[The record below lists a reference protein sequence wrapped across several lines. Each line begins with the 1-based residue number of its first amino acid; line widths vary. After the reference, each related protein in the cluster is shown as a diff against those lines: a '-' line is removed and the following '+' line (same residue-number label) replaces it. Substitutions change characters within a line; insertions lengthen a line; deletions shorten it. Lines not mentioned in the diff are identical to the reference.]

1 MLLLIILLIL
11 IIFTAIVISR
21 NRFESITN
29 TKKTLFKIIILLAVC
44 FIALSSIFL
53 LGIIVSELDSG
64 TQGFIIT
71 VLSAIN
77 FFLIVMQIA
86 KR

>member
-1 MLLLIILLIL
+1 MLLLIFLLML

-21 NRFESITN
+21 NRFESTTN
-29 TKKTLFKIIILLAVC
+29 TKKTLFKIVILLAVC

-53 LGIIVSELDSG
+53 LGIIVSELDPS
-64 TQGFIIT
+64 TQGFIVT
-71 VLSAIN
+71 VLTAIN

>member
-1 MLLLIILLIL
+1 ML

-21 NRFESITN
+21 NRFESTTN
-29 TKKTLFKIIILLAVC
+29 TKKTLFKIVILLAVC
-44 FIALSSIFL
+44 FISLSSIFL
-53 LGIIVSELDSG
+53 LGIIVSELDPS
-64 TQGFIIT
+64 TQGFIVT
-71 VLSAIN
+71 VLTAIN

>member
-1 MLLLIILLIL
+1 MLLLIFLLML

-21 NRFESITN
+21 NRFESTTN
-29 TKKTLFKIIILLAVC
+29 TKKTLFKIVILLAVC
-44 FIALSSIFL
+44 FIALSYIFL
-53 LGIIVSELDSG
+53 LGIIVSELDPS
-64 TQGFIIT
+64 TQGFIVT
-71 VLSAIN
+71 VLTAIN

>member
-1 MLLLIILLIL
+1 ML
-11 IIFTAIVISR
+11 IIFTAIIISR
-21 NRFESITN
+21 NRFESISK
-29 TKKTLFKIIILLAVC
+29 TKKTLFKIVILLAVC

-53 LGIIVSELDSG
+53 LGIIVSELDPS

>member
-29 TKKTLFKIIILLAVC
+29 TKKTLLQVNTKY
-44 FIALSSIFL
+44 
-53 LGIIVSELDSG
+53 G
-64 TQGFIIT
+64 
-71 VLSAIN
+71 
-77 FFLIVMQIA
+77 
-86 KR
+86 

>member
-1 MLLLIILLIL
+1 ML

-21 NRFESITN
+21 NRFESTTN
-29 TKKTLFKIIILLAVC
+29 TKKTLFKIVILLAVF

-53 LGIIVSELDSG
+53 LGIIVSELDPS
-64 TQGFIIT
+64 TQGFIVT
-71 VLSAIN
+71 VLTAIN

>member
-1 MLLLIILLIL
+1 MLLLIFLLML

-21 NRFESITN
+21 NHFESITK
-29 TKKTLFKIIILLAVC
+29 TKKTLFKIVILLALC

-53 LGIIVSELDSG
+53 LGIIVSELDPS

>member
-1 MLLLIILLIL
+1 MLLLIFLLML

-21 NRFESITN
+21 NRFESTTN
-29 TKKTLFKIIILLAVC
+29 TKKTLFKIVILLAVC

-53 LGIIVSELDSG
+53 LEIIVSELDPS
-64 TQGFIIT
+64 TQGFIVT
-71 VLSAIN
+71 VLTAIN

>member
-1 MLLLIILLIL
+1 MLLLIFLLML

-21 NRFESITN
+21 NRFESISK
-29 TKKTLFKIIILLAVC
+29 TKKTLFKIVILLAVC

-53 LGIIVSELDSG
+53 LGIIVSELDPS

-71 VLSAIN
+71 VLSSIN

>member
-29 TKKTLFKIIILLAVC
+29 TKKTLFKIVILLAVC
-44 FIALSSIFL
+44 FKALSSIFL
-53 LGIIVSELDSG
+53 LGIIVSE
-64 TQGFIIT
+64 GFIIT

>member
-1 MLLLIILLIL
+1 MLLLIFLLML

-21 NRFESITN
+21 NRFESTTN
-29 TKKTLFKIIILLAVC
+29 TKKTLFKIVILLAVC
-44 FIALSSIFL
+44 FISLSSIFL
-53 LGIIVSELDSG
+53 LGIIVSELDPS
-64 TQGFIIT
+64 TQGFIVT
-71 VLSAIN
+71 VLTAIN

>member
-1 MLLLIILLIL
+1 MLLLIFLLML
-11 IIFTAIVISR
+11 IIFAAIVISR
-21 NRFESITN
+21 NRFESITK

-53 LGIIVSELDSG
+53 LGIIVSELDPS